1 MKTWTVA
8 MEVGYP
14 LRSVT
19 TYQHNSIAVK
29 IDVTAVGLRYFL
41 SHFFEWFGR
50 ANVAV
55 ARKVVP

>member
-1 MKTWTVA
+1 MSAKKC
-8 MEVGYP
+8 
-14 LRSVT
+14 VT

-41 SHFFEWFGR
+41 SIIIMMFGR